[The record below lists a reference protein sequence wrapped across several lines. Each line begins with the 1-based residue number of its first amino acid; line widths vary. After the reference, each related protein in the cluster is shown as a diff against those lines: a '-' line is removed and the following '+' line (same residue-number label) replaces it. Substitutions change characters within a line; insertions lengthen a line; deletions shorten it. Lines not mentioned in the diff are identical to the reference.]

1 MNFLKYELNKGGVY
15 FCLILFPLSFMSC
28 DNDDDNGTSDPIS
41 QQDRDFVKDAG
52 YANRAEIEMGQL
64 ALSKSEHDDIIDF
77 ANKMIADHTNAQN
90 RLKDLADKKNIPM
103 PDTLDAAHKAM
114 KETLSALDGYQ
125 FDSAYISSQVTDHE
139 KAERIFKDGDDKND
153 DDELE
158 NYAEEILH
166 HIREHLDW
174 ARQLKEEILNNE
186 PA

>member
-1 MNFLKYELNKGGVY
+1 MNTLNYVLNKGGFY
-15 FCLILFPLSFMSC
+15 CCLILLPLCFISC
-28 DNDDDNGTSDPIS
+28 DNDDDNGTSEAIS
-41 QQDRDFVKDAG
+41 QQDRDFVRDAG
-52 YANRAEIEMGQL
+52 YANRAEIEMAQL
-64 ALSKSEHDDIIDF
+64 AVSKSEHDDIIDF
-77 ANKMIADHTNAQN
+77 ANKMITDHTNAQN

-125 FDSAYISSQVTDHE
+125 FDSAYVSSQVTDHE

-158 NYAEEILH
+158 DYAEEILH

>member
-1 MNFLKYELNKGGVY
+1 W
-15 FCLILFPLSFMSC
+15 
-28 DNDDDNGTSDPIS
+28 
-41 QQDRDFVKDAG
+41 
-52 YANRAEIEMGQL
+52 AEIELGQL
-64 ALSKSEHDDIIDF
+64 MLAKTDHADIIYF
-77 ANKMIADHTNAQN
+77 ANKMTAENTHNHN
-90 RLKDLADKKNIPM
+90 RIQDLTDKKNIPM
-103 PDTLDAAHKAM
+103 PDTLEAAHKAI

-139 KAERIFKDGDDKND
+139 KAERIFKDGDDKNG

-158 NYAEEILH
+158 DYAEEILH